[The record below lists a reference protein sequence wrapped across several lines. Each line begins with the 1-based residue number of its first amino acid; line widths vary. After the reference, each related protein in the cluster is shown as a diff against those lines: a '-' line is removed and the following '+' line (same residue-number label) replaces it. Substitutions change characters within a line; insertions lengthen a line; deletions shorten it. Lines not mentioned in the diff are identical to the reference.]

1 MMDSYHNNLIV
12 EIHAELDRRAEQEQ
26 PWVAEWITEAICKDH
41 KDGLIQDDTED
52 RRFWNYNAR
61 AYVRKQV
68 TMVINKRAG
77 DSADRSKP
85 RQISLPGF
93 DREHLQDY
101 YTIIRDGREEGVAV
115 TQLTDDELKAKAAFL
130 CSMGEN
136 CIKHAEEI
144 GRYLKWRCNGAL
156 RIGEIKDG

>member
-1 MMDSYHNNLIV
+1 MMDSYHNKLIA
-12 EIHAELDRRAEQEQ
+12 EINAELDRLAEEEQ
-26 PWVAEWITEAICKDH
+26 PWVAKWVTEAICKAH
-41 KDGLIQDDTED
+41 IDGLVSDDTED

-68 TMVINKRAG
+68 TMVISKRAG
-77 DSADRSKP
+77 DNADRSKP

-93 DREHLQDY
+93 GREHLQDY
-101 YTIIRDGREEGVAV
+101 YTVVRDGREEGIAV
-115 TQLTDDELKAKAAFL
+115 TQLTDEELKAKAAFL

-144 GRYLKWRCNGAL
+144 ERYLRWRANGAVKAAA
-156 RIGEIKDG
+156 E